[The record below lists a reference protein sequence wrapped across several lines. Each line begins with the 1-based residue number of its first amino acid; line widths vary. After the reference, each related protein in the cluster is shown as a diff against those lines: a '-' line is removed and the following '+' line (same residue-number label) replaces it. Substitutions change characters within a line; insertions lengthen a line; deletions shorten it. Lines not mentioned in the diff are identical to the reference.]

1 MRQRTKLNKPE
12 VKIVIQDILEYNW
25 GVRFPLEEIKIYDG
39 ENIVRLCGE
48 DFITYD
54 KHHHYT
60 NAKDHPIAI
69 YLFLAAIDDVS
80 KNTKRGMFVKDIPEI
95 WKVTPYES

>member
-1 MRQRTKLNKPE
+1 MRQHTKLNKPE
-12 VKIVIQDILEYNW
+12 VKIVIQDILEHNW
-25 GVRFPLEEIKIYDG
+25 GVRFPLEEIKIYDS
-39 ENIVRLCGE
+39 EDLVRLCGE
-48 DFITYD
+48 SFFRYS

-60 NAKDHPIAI
+60 KAKDHPIAI

-95 WKVTPYES
+95 WKATPYES